1 MLDVEEYFHLA
12 LHASSVGDPHAC
24 LTYLRQVLQQ
34 EPKNSGAMYLLAT
47 VHAELG
53 LVDRA
58 IRGFE
63 SVLAVNP
70 RLAIARLQLAM
81 LLLLFDTKRRAEAK
95 THLMYVT
102 AARDETLQTYAEAL
116 IAFAYDDIPRAVK
129 KLELAISTA
138 ADDTQFISLMRRL
151 LDHLKTE
158 RLDVEAE
165 AR

>member
-12 LHASSVGDPHAC
+12 LHASSIGDPHAC
-24 LTYLRQVLQQ
+24 LVYLRQVLQQ

-53 LVDRA
+53 LVERA

-70 RLAIARLQLAM
+70 RLTIARLQLAM

-95 THLMYVT
+95 KHLMYVT
-102 AARDETLQTYAEAL
+102 ATRDESLQTYAEAL
-116 IAFAYDDIPRAVK
+116 IAVAYDDIPLAAE
-129 KLELAISTA
+129 KLELAISRTGE
-138 ADDTQFISLMRRL
+138 DTQFTALMKRL
-151 LDHLKTE
+151 LEHLKLGTE
-158 RLDVEAE
+158 MGVR
-165 AR
+165 